1 MPEDAPVV
9 RKYTKHQAEGARYA
23 LNAGNQAVK
32 GDQNEPGNAKEGVVQ
47 QFTYKQA
54 AQQQ

>member
-32 GDQNEPGNAKEGVVQ
+32 GDQNEPGNGKKAASQ
-47 QFTYKQA
+47 QFDYKQA